1 MPDPSVSTSF
11 LAAATSAPPA
21 PAEIA
26 PNAPAPAPSSP
37 TPAPVTPSTTP
48 EPPKP
53 AETKPGTTAPETK
66 PTPSETKPAESETKP
81 EASDP
86 EKVKS
91 APTAEQVKEEEL
103 SKEEVAK
110 IGKMTPKELRAV
122 FAARNRAEAE
132 VRKLQPENEKLQK
145 QVKEM
150 ATLKATIAELEK
162 RPTTEQNDAR
172 IKAAESELATR
183 KAEIEKIETD
193 VRGREEKVRL
203 REYATDVQKT
213 EDYKKFITDPTKRL
227 LGDLKQLCLGA
238 ADTEEDGI
246 SMTSQ
251 LEKVL
256 NIDDSATRW
265 REMKRI
271 IADVDPADKAAFR
284 KVHDDWNQ
292 ILANYD
298 QLAKNAE
305 MAKQTVESDRK
316 KQDELRSKDF
326 RERVLKARK
335 IVRPELEK
343 EVPFMTMDLS
353 GHPEYEK
360 LRADGIKQMEEF
372 DPATATP
379 ETISTLNDMAV
390 SFQLAARVSR
400 DFIKEQGE
408 AIEKH
413 KAEAADWK
421 AKYEELSAKEKK
433 TEEDEETE
441 ERETSEVMPT
451 VSGGR
456 ESALPPFVP
465 GGNANGKTG
474 RFSEA
479 VLKG

>member
-21 PAEIA
+21 ATEIA

-37 TPAPVTPSTTP
+37 TPAPSTPAPAPSAPASTP

-53 AETKPGTTAPETK
+53 AESKPETTTPES
-66 PTPSETKPAESETKP
+66 PTISEPEKIETKVDGPITQ
-81 EASDP
+81 DP

-150 ATLKATIAELEK
+150 ATLRATITELEK

-213 EDYKKFITDPTKRL
+213 EDYQKFITDPTKRL
-227 LGDLKQLCLGA
+227 LSDLKQLCLGA
-238 ADTEEDGI
+238 ADTEEDGLG
-246 SMTSQ
+246 MAGQ

-256 NIDDSATRW
+256 NIDDPATRW

-305 MAKQTVESDRK
+305 MAKQTVENDRK

-326 RERVLKARK
+326 RDRVLKARK
-335 IVRPELEK
+335 IIRPELEK
-343 EVPFMTMDLS
+343 EVPFMTMDLT

-372 DPATATP
+372 DPA
-379 ETISTLNDMAV
+379 E
-390 SFQLAARVSR
+390 QAAAAPRYGDGNAGNHLDSQR
-400 DFIKEQGE
+400 HGRGLPTGRPGLTRLHQG
-408 AIEKH
+408 A
-413 KAEAADWK
+413 
-421 AKYEELSAKEKK
+421 
-433 TEEDEETE
+433 
-441 ERETSEVMPT
+441 
-451 VSGGR
+451 GR
-456 ESALPPFVP
+456 ED
-465 GGNANGKTG
+465 
-474 RFSEA
+474 
-479 VLKG
+479 